1 MIFDFTIF
9 LSVVVE
15 SALER
20 QITKAIGKEKVSKR
34 MPDHARTE
42 GGKRIYLQ

>member
-1 MIFDFTIF
+1 
-9 LSVVVE
+9 VE